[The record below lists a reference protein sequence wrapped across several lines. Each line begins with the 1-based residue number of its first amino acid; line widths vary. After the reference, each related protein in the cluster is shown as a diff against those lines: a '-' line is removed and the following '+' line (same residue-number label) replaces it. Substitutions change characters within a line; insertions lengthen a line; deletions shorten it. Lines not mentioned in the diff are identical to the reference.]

1 MDMSILLHASITL
14 MGLGLL
20 FYYFKNRMS
29 VTEQKVNLMFQ
40 LIQEHEK
47 QSAMRVLQPQH
58 MFQEN
63 LINEPEIIENKE
75 QDLIN
80 VSDDEVS
87 DDNDCNEDSEDSEEC
102 EDSDDDSDDQRLVYG
117 ETLDNPGSE
126 KIIKLNLTGSETTNE
141 TNLTETNEP
150 DNVTAT
156 LLEHSTDNDELEN
169 ISLSENTDI
178 DEDNVDENDE
188 QEEAD
193 DQFQTNG
200 NNQKL
205 DYKKATVAQLK
216 ELCQSKNLSG
226 YKNLRKPA
234 LIQLLESS

>member
-58 MFQEN
+58 MFPDN
-63 LINEPEIIENKE
+63 SINEPEIIENKD
-75 QDLIN
+75 QGLIN
-80 VSDDEVS
+80 VSDDELS
-87 DDNDCNEDSEDSEEC
+87 DDNDCNEDSEDSD
-102 EDSDDDSDDQRLVYG
+102 DSDDDIDDQRLVYG

-169 ISLSENTDI
+169 ISLSENADI
-178 DEDNVDENDE
+178 DEDNVDEDDE
-188 QEEAD
+188 HEETGG
-193 DQFQTNG
+193 QFQTNS
-200 NNQKL
+200 NEQTLN
-205 DYKKATVAQLK
+205 YKKATVAQLK

>member
-58 MFQEN
+58 MFQDN
-63 LINEPEIIENKE
+63 SINEPEIIETKE
-75 QDLIN
+75 QGLIN
-80 VSDDEVS
+80 VSDDELS

-102 EDSDDDSDDQRLVYG
+102 EDIDDDSDDQRLVYG

-169 ISLSENTDI
+169 ISLSENV
-178 DEDNVDENDE
+178 DEDDDQEDDD

-193 DQFQTNG
+193 GQFQTNS
-200 NNQKL
+200 NNQTL
-205 DYKKATVAQLK
+205 NYKKATVAQLK